1 MSQEDVVSLADKIS
15 GVLEKEKNAK
25 FPCKEKFDEINTKLS
40 EIRSKI
46 SASLPQD
53 QTDKLRDALHDLNN
67 ILAECLGLS
76 NQQQNVKKSLV
87 IGSPGPSSQEEDD
100 VGDDYEWTC
109 SYVDES
115 MLYGD
120 KDEAEKIIKALV
132 KDEDFNAVGIV
143 GSYGSG
149 KTNLARKVFIDE
161 KVKDEFPLRLWV
173 CVGPDCKK
181 HELLYR
187 MLDNLGLE
195 TDEVEEIVNNS
206 KAVKDSSNKDSAK
219 IGVLLFILHWQLSD
233 VKYLIVFDDV
243 WCSTDIE
250 WYRNLG
256 SKPPTD
262 KAWDDRLGY
271 GLPKGNGNAVIV
283 TCRNEKDART
293 MVDTGLVYTP
303 KRLEVDEGFRLF
315 KRAFDE
321 AKKNSNLP
329 VEEGLEK
336 KLEEMKKQIVD
347 KCLGFPAAL
356 MAAGRGLATQQN
368 PCVD

>member
-25 FPCKEKFDEINTKLS
+25 FPCKEKFDEINTKLG

-76 NQQQNVKKSLV
+76 NQQQNVKKSLVSAFSCCMPAHLSNKLSKVETTLQDILPAGIEQQV

-219 IGVLLFILHWQLSD
+219 IG
-233 VKYLIVFDDV
+233 
-243 WCSTDIE
+243 E
-250 WYRNLG
+250 
-256 SKPPTD
+256 
-262 KAWDDRLGY
+262 
-271 GLPKGNGNAVIV
+271 
-283 TCRNEKDART
+283 
-293 MVDTGLVYTP
+293 
-303 KRLEVDEGFRLF
+303 
-315 KRAFDE
+315 
-321 AKKNSNLP
+321 
-329 VEEGLEK
+329 
-336 KLEEMKKQIVD
+336 
-347 KCLGFPAAL
+347 
-356 MAAGRGLATQQN
+356 
-368 PCVD
+368 

>member
-1 MSQEDVVSLADKIS
+1 MPAHLS
-15 GVLEKEKNAK
+15 N
-25 FPCKEKFDEINTKLS
+25 KLS
-40 EIRSKI
+40 KVETTLQDI
-46 SASLPQD
+46 LP
-53 QTDKLRDALHDLNN
+53 AG
-67 ILAECLGLS
+67 IE
-76 NQQQNVKKSLV
+76 QQV

-161 KVKDEFPLRLWV
+161 KVKDEFPLRLWER
-173 CVGPDCKK
+173 KRR
-181 HELLYR
+181 E
-187 MLDNLGLE
+187 DNGRYWFS
-195 TDEVEEIVNNS
+195 I
-206 KAVKDSSNKDSAK
+206 
-219 IGVLLFILHWQLSD
+219 
-233 VKYLIVFDDV
+233 
-243 WCSTDIE
+243 
-250 WYRNLG
+250 
-256 SKPPTD
+256 
-262 KAWDDRLGY
+262 
-271 GLPKGNGNAVIV
+271 
-283 TCRNEKDART
+283 
-293 MVDTGLVYTP
+293 YT